1 MQFKLLTLALF
12 ASFFATGFTA
22 PAGPGSV
29 TEDIAPIFGDLTKE
43 QSTFIKPVVD
53 GMGIEAPNVAF
64 SRCLFDTVSSLS
76 NAPVDGRPAP
86 SEIVDKFYN
95 TKLFD
100 FIKCIYSS
108 PQQ

>member
-64 SRCLFDTVSSLS
+64 SSSLS
-76 NAPVDGRPAP
+76 NAPVDGQPAP